1 MGIPFARINSALKRR
16 LMSKEDKAKLEQSLF
31 ETVQDGDIVEHFMRS
46 PAWLKIV
53 NPWLKAEIEKAHERL
68 DDVSHEF
75 PQDEA
80 GFMERSRVR
89 LVKDFWS
96 MLNEKLKNREVARQK
111 VSELQLTG
119 EQDAR
124 PE

>member
-1 MGIPFARINSALKRR
+1 MAVSFGNINAAIRR
-16 LMSKEDKAKLEQSLF
+16 RFLSKEDKAKLEQSFF
-31 ETVQDGDIVEHFMRS
+31 ETVQDGDIVEQLMRS

-80 GFMERSRVR
+80 GFMERSKVR
-89 LVKDFWS
+89 LVKEFWS
-96 MLNEKLKNREVARQK
+96 MLNDKLTNRGVARQK
-111 VSELQLTG
+111 LSELQLTG
-119 EQDAR
+119 EKDAR
-124 PE
+124 TG

>member
-1 MGIPFARINSALKRR
+1 MGIPFSRINSALRRR
-16 LMSKEDKAKLEQSLF
+16 LLSKEEKVKLEKSLF

-68 DDVSHEF
+68 DNVSHEF

-96 MLNEKLKNREVARQK
+96 MLNEKLENREVARQK

-119 EQDAR
+119 EKDGS
-124 PE
+124 E